1 MDCFWLATK
10 AWMFIEDN
18 RKTLYEMSRW
28 GKTVIKDLLLL
39 NHRVVLEKFNRIDYG
54 ISNWSTLSFF
64 LQACQEGAKTFR
76 EEQCL
81 RKQSGSVP
89 YFLSSGMCVTLT
101 VFHSCIMCNSR
112 PYVYEASSKVRWPKI
127 ITCNFHLELQLGS
140 WQRVFNYRI

>member
-10 AWMFIEDN
+10 AWMFIVDN
-18 RKTLYEMSRW
+18 RKTLYEMFRW
-28 GKTVIKDLLLL
+28 GKTMIKDLLLL

-89 YFLSSGMCVTLT
+89 YFVSSCMCVTLT
-101 VFHSCIMCNSR
+101 VFIYYYYLYIIIIYILLLFIYYYYLYIMCNSR
-112 PYVYEASSKVRWPKI
+112 PYVYEASSKVRLP
-127 ITCNFHLELQLGS
+127 
-140 WQRVFNYRI
+140 

>member
-1 MDCFWLATK
+1 MRENCDKGSFAFKWFK
-10 AWMFIEDN
+10 WF
-18 RKTLYEMSRW
+18 K
-28 GKTVIKDLLLL
+28 L
-39 NHRVVLEKFNRIDYG
+39 NGSGFKWVVLEKFNRIDYG

-89 YFLSSGMCVTLT
+89 YFVSSCMCVTLT
-101 VFHSCIMCNSR
+101 VFHLYIMCNSR

-127 ITCNFHLELQLGS
+127 ITRNFHLELQLGS
-140 WQRVFNYRI
+140 WQRVFNYCI

>member
-10 AWMFIEDN
+10 AWMFIVDN
-18 RKTLYEMSRW
+18 RKTLYEMFRW
-28 GKTVIKDLLLL
+28 GKTMIKDLLLL

-89 YFLSSGMCVTLT
+89 FFVSSCMCVTLT
-101 VFHSCIMCNSR
+101 VFI
-112 PYVYEASSKVRWPKI
+112 YYYYLYI
-127 ITCNFHLELQLGS
+127 IIIYILCAIQGHMFTKLQVKFAYHKLLPAI
-140 WQRVFNYRI
+140 FTKNYD

>member
-10 AWMFIEDN
+10 AWMFIADN

-89 YFLSSGMCVTLT
+89 YFVSSCMCVTLT
-101 VFHSCIMCNSR
+101 VFHLYIMCNSR

-127 ITCNFHLELQLGS
+127 ITRNFHLELQLGS
-140 WQRVFNYRI
+140 WQRVFNYCI